1 MYDVKKVKKFLRSK
15 PFLSYLEKS
24 TVEVENTIL
33 ALVLKK
39 RSIYFKF
46 LGSEIYDKI
55 NMLWTQ
61 FYTNTEPPT
70 PW

>member
-39 RSIYFKF
+39 RSIYYQV
-46 LGSEIYDKI
+46 LRQWD
-55 NMLWTQ
+55 LWQ
-61 FYTNTEPPT
+61 N
-70 PW
+70 